1 MLVNAYDEDKYF
13 YHMWNVE
20 LELRLK
26 AKKMNK
32 VFFLVLFAC
41 CRDSY
46 VKKAIVGEKGGENG
60 TTQ

>member
-1 MLVNAYDEDKYF
+1 
-13 YHMWNVE
+13 MWNVE